1 MEKIINAIKW
11 FVKHPKFKTFLWQ
24 TLNGFLVVSVSII
37 AEIDWQYIPV
47 ILAVLNYI
55 TKAINKKLSE

>member
-1 MEKIINAIKW
+1 MTKLLQFLKG

-24 TLNGFLVVSVSII
+24 TLNGFLVVSI
-37 AEIDWQYIPV
+37 AILGEVEWQYIPV
-47 ILAVLNYI
+47 ILALLNYI

>member
-1 MEKIINAIKW
+1 MKKLITFLEG

-24 TLNGFLVVSVSII
+24 TLNGFLVVSI
-37 AEIDWQYIPV
+37 AILGEVEWQYIPV

-55 TKAINKKLSE
+55 TKAVNKKLS